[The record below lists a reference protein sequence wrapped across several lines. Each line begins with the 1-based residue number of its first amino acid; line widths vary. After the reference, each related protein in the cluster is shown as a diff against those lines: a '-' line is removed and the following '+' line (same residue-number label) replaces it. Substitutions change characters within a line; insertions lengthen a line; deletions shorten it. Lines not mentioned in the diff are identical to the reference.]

1 MKVAVKNGNVEKA
14 LRSLKRKMT
23 DRLLELRDRQH
34 YTKPSQRRNEAKQ
47 AATIRE
53 RKRQRENT

>member
-14 LRSLKRKMT
+14 LRSLKRKMK

-47 AATIRE
+47 AAAIRE
-53 RKRQRENT
+53 RKRQRETK

>member
-14 LRSLKRKMT
+14 LRNLKRKMK
-23 DRLLELRDRQH
+23 DRLLELRDRQQ

-47 AATIRE
+47 AAVVLE
-53 RKRQRENT
+53 RKRQRETK